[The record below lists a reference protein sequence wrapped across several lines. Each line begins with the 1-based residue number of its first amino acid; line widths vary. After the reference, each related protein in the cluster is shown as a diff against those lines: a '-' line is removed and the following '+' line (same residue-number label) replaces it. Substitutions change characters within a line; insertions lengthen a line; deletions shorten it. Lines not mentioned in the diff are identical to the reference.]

1 MIVCDGGVVMMI
13 LVEKGNKSVYACLV
27 DEVLFLKVHDLN
39 ANKTQK
45 S

>member
-1 MIVCDGGVVMMI
+1 MVVLEMMI